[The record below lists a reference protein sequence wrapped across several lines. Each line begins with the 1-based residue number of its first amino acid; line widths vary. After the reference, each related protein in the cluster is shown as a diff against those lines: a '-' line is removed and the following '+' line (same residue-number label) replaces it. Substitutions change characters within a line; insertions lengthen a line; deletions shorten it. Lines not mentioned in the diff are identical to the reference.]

1 MDILSTD
8 VDQIAQWG
16 MEAGYQEVCG
26 VLLTR
31 SDDGPRLKMVPN
43 KAENPQIQV
52 YMDSDDFMDALLELV
67 GAPEKYTGSISHEL
81 VVWHTHPGGLVG
93 PSALDMEW
101 RTGLSDT
108 RCLVVT
114 IPSGEAVTF

>member
-1 MDILSTD
+1 MDILSSD
-8 VDQIAQWG
+8 VEQITQWG
-16 MEAGYQEVCG
+16 MEAGYIEICG

-31 SDDGPRLKMVPN
+31 SDGGPRLKMVPN
-43 KAENPQIQV
+43 KSPEPAKNIYIE
-52 YMDSDDFMDALLELV
+52 SDDFMDALLDLV
-67 GAPEKYTGSISHEL
+67 PDPVGYTGHLGAEI

-93 PSALDMEW
+93 PSDLDMEY
-101 RTGLSDT
+101 RQALGDT

>member
-1 MDILSTD
+1 MEILPSD
-8 VDQIAQWG
+8 VQQIAQIG
-16 MEAGYQEVCG
+16 MEAGYLETCG

-31 SDDGPRLKMVPN
+31 SDGGPRIKQVEN
-43 KAENPQIQV
+43 KAEQPVIQV
-52 YMDSDDFMDALLELV
+52 YMESDDFMDALLDLV
-67 GAPEKYTGSISHEL
+67 ENPRTYPGNISEEL

-93 PSALDMEW
+93 PSKQDMEW
-101 RTGLSDT
+101 RQSLGDT

>member
-1 MDILSTD
+1 MDILTTD
-8 VDQIAQWG
+8 VEQITQWG
-16 MEAGYQEVCG
+16 LEAGYVEVCG

-31 SDDGPRLKMVPN
+31 SDGGPRLKRVPN
-43 KAENPQIQV
+43 KAVNPQIQV
-52 YMDSDDFMDALLELV
+52 FMDSDDFMDALLDLV
-67 GAPEKYTGSISHEL
+67 EDPKTYSGNISSEL

-93 PSALDMEW
+93 PSDLDRAW
-101 RTGLSDT
+101 REELSTT